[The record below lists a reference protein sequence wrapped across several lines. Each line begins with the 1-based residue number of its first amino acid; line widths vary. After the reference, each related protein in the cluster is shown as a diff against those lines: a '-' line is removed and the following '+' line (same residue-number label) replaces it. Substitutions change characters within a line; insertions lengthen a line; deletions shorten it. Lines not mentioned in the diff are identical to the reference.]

1 MKIKIQALHRQELAL
16 RTGKDE
22 TEVGIWGSA
31 GSREDEL
38 WTPGQSILCK
48 RKQAQAPR

>member
-31 GSREDEL
+31 GSREL